1 MAGQHH
7 GGHEESRPAPM
18 SKDER
23 VELILDVA
31 ERLFAQRGPEGV
43 TVREIAAE
51 AGISHALVHNYLGS
65 KEELFKAVLM
75 RDQQRILRAAEGA
88 DSLEVALPRIIAEVL
103 GPTRSYA
110 TLVTHSAIHG
120 MPWDAKVKDRGAPPD
135 GAGGGGAGARV
146 RSCRRSPASTTAFL
160 WPPSSPWS
168 SAGSPWRSG
177 SKRPAGLSSTRGRS
191 ARASSPWRSAC
202 SAAKT
207 EGCEPDRRRTHGRSS
222 WCRSFVY
229 ATLSHHIFNVPTLA
243 HHCSTAAREA
253 LYVRPPQ
260 RRYRRDQIIQAGRWA
275 WASSVGGDEPDLY
288 FDGSR
293 PLERVQERAQP
304 GEDREYA
311 SGGLVA
317 RE

>member
-120 MPWDAKVKDRGAPPD
+120 MPWDAKVQGFAVRRLMELAAEQARGEELPQI
-135 GAGGGGAGARV
+135 
-146 RSCRRSPASTTAFL
+146 
-160 WPPSSPWS
+160 
-168 SAGSPWRSG
+168 
-177 SKRPAGLSSTRGRS
+177 AGLDYRF
-191 ARASSPWRSAC
+191 PV
-202 SAAKT
+202 AAVIAMVLGWIAV
-207 EGCEPDRRRTHGRSS
+207 EE
-222 WCRSFVY
+222 W
-229 ATLSHHIFNVPTLA
+229 
-243 HHCSTAAREA
+243 
-253 LYVRPPQ
+253 
-260 RRYRRDQIIQAGRWA
+260 
-275 WASSVGGDEPDLY
+275 
-288 FDGSR
+288 
-293 PLERVQERAQP
+293 LEE
-304 GEDREYA
+304 A
-311 SGGLVA
+311 SGLELDAEQVREGLIA
-317 RE
+317 MAQRMLGRED